1 MSVLLGAI
9 ADDFTG
15 ATDLCNT
22 LVKQGMRAVQVIGVP
37 REALDVGDAEAV
49 VVALKSRSNAPRDA
63 VSDSLEALAWLRQLG
78 AEQFFFKYCSTFDS
92 TARGNIG
99 PVADSLLDALGA
111 DFAPVCPA
119 FPANGRTVYQGNL
132 FVGQSLLAE
141 SPMKDHPLTP
151 MRDSNLL
158 RLMGAQS
165 RRRVGLVDRA
175 TVAAGADAVKSAFRD
190 LARDGVG
197 YGVVDA
203 ISDDDLLT
211 IGEAAA
217 ELALVTGGSGVALG
231 LPANFRRRGLLGD
244 PAPAGLPAVEGRE
257 VVLAGSCSAA
267 TRRQLDHV
275 RDTWPCIRLDAL
287 RIAGGDAVVDEVVER
302 ATGAW
307 DDGPVVVYAS
317 ADPDEVSR
325 VQAVLGVERAGAA
338 VESAIAS
345 VARALV
351 ERGARRLVVAGGETS
366 GAVVSALGV
375 RGLVIGAEIDPG
387 VPWTKALGELP
398 VALALKSGNFGGE
411 DFFPRAFGMLS

>member
-37 REALDVGDAEAV
+37 REPLDIGNAEAV
-49 VVALKSRSNAPRDA
+49 VVALKSRSNPPGDA
-63 VSDSLEALAWLRQLG
+63 VSSSLEALSWLRRIG
-78 AEQFFFKYCSTFDS
+78 AKQFFFKYCSTFDS

-99 PVADSLLDALGA
+99 PVADALLDALDA

-119 FPANGRTVYQGNL
+119 FPANGRTVYQGHL
-132 FVGQSLLAE
+132 FVGESLLSE
-141 SPMKDHPLTP
+141 SAMKDHPLTP
-151 MRDSNLL
+151 MRDSNLV
-158 RLMGAQS
+158 RLMSAQS

-175 TVAAGADAVKSAFRD
+175 TVAAGADAVRSAFRA
-190 LARDGVG
+190 LAHSGLG
-197 YGVVDA
+197 YVVVDA

-217 ELALVTGGSGVALG
+217 DQVLVTGGSGVALG
-231 LPANFRRRGLLGD
+231 LPGNFRRRGLLGA
-244 PAPAGLPAVEGRE
+244 PAPARLPAVEGRE
-257 VVLAGSCSAA
+257 VVLAGSCSVA

-287 RIAGGDAVVDEVVER
+287 RLAEHDVVDEVVER
-302 ATGAW
+302 AIEAW
-307 DDGPVVVYAS
+307 NESPVVVYAS

-325 VQAVLGVERAGAA
+325 AQAALGAERAGAV
-338 VESAIAS
+338 VEAALAGI
-345 VARALV
+345 ARALV

-375 RGLVIGAEIDPG
+375 RGLVIGAEIAPG
-387 VPWTKALGELP
+387 VPWTHTLGAP
-398 VALALKSGNFGGE
+398 GVALALKSGNFGSE
-411 DFFPRAFGMLS
+411 DFFARALGMLS